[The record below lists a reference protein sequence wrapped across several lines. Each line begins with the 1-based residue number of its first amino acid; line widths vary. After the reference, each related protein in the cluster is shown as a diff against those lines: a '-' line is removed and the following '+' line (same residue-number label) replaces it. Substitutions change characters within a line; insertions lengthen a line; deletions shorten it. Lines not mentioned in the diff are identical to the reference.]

1 MAPVSFYCNSYVENA
16 KWSVVFTDS
25 PYDVLN
31 NVQFDVSNVKADTN
45 VEAGF
50 GGTKCE
56 ITFDVAYKNEQE
68 KSKCFPN
75 WFEDIYAPCCRHTGF
90 KPYYADKAV
99 LYLYNG
105 DNGKLLR
112 KFILWKVYPIEIINE
127 HCKDWS
133 IVSFRATP
141 TTIED
146 LTEEEK
152 KMNDEKELN
161 NLLNKAQPYI
171 KLISKLD
178 EIEEYIDE
186 NKLPSSFESVGKDF
200 VESLQRYNNLLKNT
214 CVEIM
219 KDAYK

>member
-1 MAPVSFYCNSYVENA
+1 MEFATLNINHKFVIKFKDA
-16 KWSVVFTDS
+16 
-25 PYDVLN
+25 PYDILN
-31 NVQFDVSNVKADTN
+31 NTQFDVSNIKADTN

-50 GGTKCE
+50 GDTKCE
-56 ITFDVAYKNEQE
+56 LTFDIAYKNEQE
-68 KSKCFPN
+68 MAKCFTN
-75 WFEDIYAPCCRHTGF
+75 WFEDVYAPCSRHTGF
-90 KPYYADKAV
+90 KLYYADKAT
-99 LYLYNG
+99 LYLYDG

-112 KFILWKVYPIEIINE
+112 KIILWKVYPIEIINE

-133 IVSFRATP
+133 VVSFRATP

-161 NLLNKAQPYI
+161 SLLNKAQPYI

-178 EIEEYIDE
+178 EVEKYIDE

-200 VESLQRYNNLLKNT
+200 VESLQRYNNLLKET